1 MSEKRF
7 NCLVCKNVK
16 KYYDDEIV
24 GFTNAECKK
33 GHKLYPNKCNDFKIK
48 LYWKLLRKSSF
59 LESSEL

>member
-24 GFTNAECKK
+24 GFTKKKKKK

-48 LYWKLLRKSSF
+48 LYWKLLGKNKF